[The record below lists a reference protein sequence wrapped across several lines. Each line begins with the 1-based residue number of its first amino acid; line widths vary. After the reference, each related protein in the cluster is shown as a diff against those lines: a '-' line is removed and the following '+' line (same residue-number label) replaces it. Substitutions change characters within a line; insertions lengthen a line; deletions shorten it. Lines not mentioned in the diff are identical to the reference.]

1 MANET
6 QQQNQQENTQSQVTQ
21 QPDKPAQGTQVA
33 DKPNAG
39 QGTVTQDNTVD
50 PAALKAELDKVK
62 TQLAGVGQ
70 EIQNAYLLG
79 QQEALKQ
86 QPQNQPQPTEPQEDP
101 SDPLGVGRLIDDRLS
116 RRDQLSEYRSAFGEY
131 GNELSQKFHPAAQG
145 IDKAQLDAFTKQE
158 AARIVDNPQFYPN
171 LPPRARMLQAFNTA
185 MAGRYVPIVSSTDPV
200 QQEQKQVSNGV
211 SDYGGQLQPS
221 QQTSDVIANAER
233 ELNQLKEEINKPGTS
248 DAEKYRLSNKVLIAE
263 ERLFKIR
270 TRTGAGLQT

>member
-1 MANET
+1 MAQETT
-6 QQQNQQENTQSQVTQ
+6 QQQNNQQENQAVDNSLQPTKPVDNKQPVTE
-21 QPDKPAQGTQVA
+21 QPKGTQDSA
-33 DKPNAG
+33 
-39 QGTVTQDNTVD
+39 VD
-50 PAALKAELDKVK
+50 PTALKAELDKVK

-86 QPQNQPQPTEPQEDP
+86 NPNNQNQPQAIEPPDDP

-116 RRDQLSEYRSAFGEY
+116 RRDQLSEYRSAFSEY
-131 GNELSQKFHPAAQG
+131 GSELSQKFHPAAQG

-185 MAGRYVPIVSSTDPV
+185 MAGRYVPVVSGTDPV

-221 QQTSDVIANAER
+221 QQTQDVIANAER

-263 ERLFKIR
+263 EKLFKIR